1 MTNLFNPP
9 PTATL
14 PISLGKDVVVVFRNK
29 VPGSDPAE
37 YEDYPLG
44 VVVTLA
50 IGKGSSEIRGIGTIA
65 GSTATCHIQSTL
77 ADKVRSGAFWRVIVS
92 SGTSDDVPLN
102 GKVVRAD
109 GA

>member
-9 PTATL
+9 ATATL

-37 YEDYPLG
+37 YEDYPEG
-44 VVVTLA
+44 VSVSLA
-50 IGKGSSEIRGIGTIA
+50 IGKGASEVRAFGTIA
-65 GSTATCHIQSTL
+65 GSTATCRIQSTQS
-77 ADKVRSGAFWRVIVS
+77 DKIRSGALWRVIVS
-92 SGTSDDVPLN
+92 SGTNDDVPLN